1 MGTPRGRV
9 HLLFDG
15 NLLVL
20 TFHVPSKERLS
31 ATAHYKFPT
40 LFTGRRESMSYK
52 WTPSVCAGSRPLWL
66 FWMLISRI
74 KQFHSDCSGI
84 PASDDLYYTQMCR
97 VVLMLVLF

>member
-52 WTPSVCAGSRPLWL
+52 
-66 FWMLISRI
+66 
-74 KQFHSDCSGI
+74 
-84 PASDDLYYTQMCR
+84 
-97 VVLMLVLF
+97 